1 MLYTCDII
9 LVIINKKGVKVD
21 LQNIRK
27 QGAKEEKLIFN
38 FVDSL
43 VKMIYA
49 RRQKANSFFL
59 TG

>member
-1 MLYTCDII
+1 M
-9 LVIINKKGVKVD
+9 LVIIFNKKSVKVD
-21 LQNIRK
+21 LQNMRK
-27 QGAKEEKLIFN
+27 QGAKVEKLIFN